1 VTVENETVDPP
12 SGGTRERLLAA
23 ALDAFSRTGF
33 EGTSNRD
40 IERLAGVERGLLGYH
55 FGSKQALWDAAVDGL
70 FARYFAELE
79 ALRGALRDVARHER
93 ARALIMAYARYNARN
108 PELFRILVMEGHT
121 SSCRSDRLAAL
132 MKRTMTVFS
141 DLTDTKSAISTE
153 TAVRI
158 FQIIGAC
165 GSLYSMSDFAERTF
179 GTALHDPEFLD
190 GVATSAA
197 SIAMGSVS
205 PIDDSDGN
213 YHSPIHFLGA

>member
-1 VTVENETVDPP
+1 VTAENEIADLPIV
-12 SGGTRERLLAA
+12 GTRERLLAA

-55 FGSKQALWDAAVDGL
+55 FGSKQVLWDAAVDGL

-79 ALRGALRDVARHER
+79 ALRGALRDVAPHER

-108 PELFRILVMEGHT
+108 PELFRILVMEGH
-121 SSCRSDRLAAL
+121 SSGYRSDRLAVL

-141 DLTDTKSAISTE
+141 DLTDTMSAISTE
-153 TAVRI
+153 TGIRI

-179 GTALHDPEFLD
+179 GPALHEPEFLD
-190 GVATSAA
+190 GVATSVA
-197 SIAMGSVS
+197 SIAMGSVA
-205 PIDDSDGN
+205 PLDDSDEDRQ
-213 YHSPIHFLGA
+213 SPIHFLGG